1 MDINQEDHDKKQFWK
16 KNTKP
21 LPGRSVWQII

>member
-1 MDINQEDHDKKQFWK
+1 MDINQEDGDKKQFWK

-21 LPGRSVWQII
+21 LPGRLVSFK